1 MVVSDHRT
9 KNTHPTFIHVELTNL
24 TTTLLFSPQGI
35 SRDSLHKRRR
45 TGGKQPRWH
54 KKRKY
59 ELGRQPSMTKLAP
72 NADVRPVR
80 VRGGNTKFRALR
92 LDAGNF
98 SWGSESVTR
107 KTRLLDVSYNASNND
122 LVRTQTLV
130 KNCVIQ
136 VDAAPFRAWYKR
148 HYGED
153 IIYLTKKG
161 KGMEPEAP
169 VKRSAS
175 VAAKIAKRNENHK
188 VDVNLLDQFATGRL
202 YACVTSRPGQ
212 CGRCDGYILEGT
224 ELQFYVKKMQKKKSK
239 A

>member
-175 VAAKIAKRNENHK
+175 VPSATKITRWMSTCSTSLPPDACTRASPAGRDSADAAT
-188 VDVNLLDQFATGRL
+188 D
-202 YACVTSRPGQ
+202 TS
-212 CGRCDGYILEGT
+212 
-224 ELQFYVKKMQKKKSK
+224 SK
-239 A
+239 ERSCSST